1 MNTIKRFYK
10 FFQPNH
16 YQLFFDID
24 RKQKTI
30 QGHTIIQG
38 LAQATTI
45 FLHQKFLTIDELKI
59 NHSTTPFK
67 IDDDQETLTLQ
78 LSEPGLVTIDIK
90 YHTNLTD
97 SMVGIYPSYYK
108 INGLTKQIIG
118 TQFESTFAR
127 QAFPCLDEPEA
138 KAAFDLAIKF
148 DEHPQEMILAN
159 MPENNFQNGFHYF
172 TTTPKMSTYLIAFA
186 FGELQSQ
193 TTRTNSGVEVGIFS
207 TKAHDPKELNFPLQI
222 AKRAIE
228 FYEEFYQTPYP
239 LPNSWHLALPDF
251 SSGAMENW
259 GLITYR
265 EAFLLLNPDNSTYD
279 NKMLVAT
286 SVAHEL
292 AHQWFGNLVTMKWWD
307 DIWLNESFANM
318 MMYVAIDHLLPDSQV
333 WELFQKSEVPD
344 ALDLDAIDG
353 AQAIHQELHEP
364 DDIEE
369 AFSDIVYAKGARI
382 LVMIRA
388 LLGDTKLREGLKLY
402 FAKHQYGN
410 TAGNDLWQA
419 LGEAS
424 KLDLKNIM
432 QSWINQPGY
441 PVIQVSQ
448 RNQQLILTQKQFF
461 IGEHA
466 NSKQLWEIPLN
477 SNYPNAPKVMTEQRL
492 IIDDYPKRR
501 QKNSQPFYLN
511 IGNDAHY
518 IVQYD
523 NDLLAD
529 ILANLNSLDT
539 ASQYGL
545 LQDLSHLASAQ
556 AISYAQLIPI
566 LPYFANNH
574 SDLVNT
580 AVYDICKQLK
590 DFVEPDTVAE
600 KQLQTYFDRL
610 SFQQMNRLGLQIK
623 PNEPLI
629 DQASRPL
636 ILKASLTAKNHQ
648 TITAAH
654 QILLAVHQ
662 NFQKLPADIRSLIL
676 SNELCNF
683 NSNSLFTQLFNEYQ
697 STADT
702 GYKDDLLTALT
713 ATTNLQQLQKLISAL
728 KNSELIKPQ
737 DIFSWIKQLLN
748 NTTAQQLTWDW
759 LRDNWN
765 WLEKN
770 VGIDLEFSSFIEIPA
785 LIFHTPQRL
794 AEYKTFFEPK
804 LTEHGFK
811 REIEMDTRVLSAKVA
826 LVSKETLPTIT
837 ALTNFLED
845 TETK

>member
-30 QGHTIIQG
+30 HGHTIIQG
-38 LAQATTI
+38 LARTETI
-45 FLHQKFLTIDELKI
+45 FLHQKFLIIDELKV
-59 NHSTTPFK
+59 NQCAVSFNV
-67 IDDDQETLTLQ
+67 DDEQETLELQ
-78 LSEPGLVTIDIK
+78 LQRSGEVTIDIK

-108 INGLTKQIIG
+108 INGVTKQIIG

-138 KAAFDLAIKF
+138 KATFDLAIKF
-148 DEHPQEMILAN
+148 DEHAAETTLAN
-159 MPENNFQNGFHYF
+159 MPEVNLKNGFHYF
-172 TTTPKMSTYLIAFA
+172 ATTPKMSTYLIAFA

-193 TTRTNSGVEVGIFS
+193 TAKTDSGVEVGIFS
-207 TKAHDPKELNFPLQI
+207 TKAHNPKELEFPLEI
-222 AKRAIE
+222 AQNSIE
-228 FYEEFYQTPYP
+228 FYEKFYQTAYP

-265 EAFLLLNPDNSTYD
+265 EAFLLLNPDNSTYN

-318 MMYVAIDHLLPDSQV
+318 MMYVAIDHLLPNSQV

-353 AQAIHQELHEP
+353 AQAIHQELQTP

-388 LLGDTKLREGLKLY
+388 LLGDSKLRQGLKLY

-410 TAGNDLWQA
+410 TTGDDLWQA
-419 LGEAS
+419 LGEVS
-424 KLDLKNIM
+424 ELDLKEIM
-432 QSWINQPGY
+432 QSWINQHGY
-441 PVIQVSQ
+441 PVIRVSLV
-448 RNQQLILTQKQFF
+448 NQQLVLTQKQFF

-477 SNYPNAPKVMTEQRL
+477 SNYSDVPQVMTKQKL
-492 IIDDYPKRR
+492 VIDSYSEMR
-501 QKNSQPFYLN
+501 QKNAKPLYLN
-511 IGNDAHY
+511 IGNNAHF

-523 NDLLAD
+523 DDLLTD
-529 ILANLNSLDT
+529 ILNNLDSLDA
-539 ASQYGL
+539 ASQFGL
-545 LQDLSHLASAQ
+545 LQDLSHLAQAQ

-566 LPYFANNH
+566 LPHFAISY
-574 SDLVNT
+574 SDLINT
-580 AVYDICKQLK
+580 AIYDICDQLE
-590 DFVEPDTVAE
+590 DFVTPDTAAE
-600 KQLQTYFDRL
+600 EQLLTYFDKL
-610 SFQQMNRLGLQIK
+610 SSQQIKRLGLQAK
-623 PNEPLI
+623 SNEPLA

-636 ILKASLTAKNHQ
+636 ILKTSLIAKNYQ
-648 TITAAH
+648 TIELTHQLFTANH
-654 QILLAVHQ
+654 KD
-662 NFQKLPADIRSLIL
+662 FQKLPADIRSLIL
-676 SNELCNF
+676 SNEIHNF
-683 NSNSLFTQLFNEYQ
+683 NSDNLFEQLLAEYQ
-697 STADT
+697 STTDT
-702 GYKDDLLTALT
+702 GYKDDLLIALT
-713 ATTNLQQLQKLISAL
+713 ETTHLPQIQKILSTL
-728 KNSELIKPQ
+728 KDTELIKPQ
-737 DIFSWIKQLLN
+737 DIFSWIKRLLKN
-748 NTTAQQLTWDW
+748 ATAQQLSWDW
-759 LRDNWN
+759 LRNNWN
-765 WLEKN
+765 WLEKT
-770 VGIDLEFSSFIEIPA
+770 VGIDLEFSSFIEVPA
-785 LIFHTPQRL
+785 LIFHTPERL
-794 AEYKTFFEPK
+794 TEYKDFFGPK
-804 LTEHGFK
+804 STEHGFK
-811 REIEMDTRVLSAKVA
+811 REIDMDTKVLSAKVT

-837 ALTNFLED
+837 ALTKFLKDSEI
-845 TETK
+845 K